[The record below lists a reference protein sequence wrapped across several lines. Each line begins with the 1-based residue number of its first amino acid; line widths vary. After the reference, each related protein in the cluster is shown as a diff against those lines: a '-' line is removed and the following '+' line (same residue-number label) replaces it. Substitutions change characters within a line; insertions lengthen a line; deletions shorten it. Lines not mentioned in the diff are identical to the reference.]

1 MKIQHRIQRMG
12 SVCRISISLEH
23 RGSRWRVHNWNVCWK
38 HCYQHFRCL
47 FDCFNVHRTD
57 TFALPKVSLSS
68 STDHYG
74 DHPPQRHTWQI
85 RLMFCAII
93 LIFMYC
99 IIIIKNAFLC
109 ARYLNKNGIAI
120 IKMCVRILLY
130 RYENANCW
138 LILYKSMIGYH
149 IRSSYNCIWV

>member
-1 MKIQHRIQRMG
+1 MYQPYHLFNQTWFAYSQTPPKSFEFLQILFDDINVLKIQHWIQRMG
-12 SVCRISISLEH
+12 SFCRISISLEH
-23 RGSRWRVHNWNVCWK
+23 RGSRWRVYSWNVFWK

-85 RLMFCAII
+85 RLMFCEWAI
-93 LIFMYC
+93 
-99 IIIIKNAFLC
+99 
-109 ARYLNKNGIAI
+109 LNF
-120 IKMCVRILLY
+120 
-130 RYENANCW
+130 AN
-138 LILYKSMIGYH
+138 
-149 IRSSYNCIWV
+149 NV